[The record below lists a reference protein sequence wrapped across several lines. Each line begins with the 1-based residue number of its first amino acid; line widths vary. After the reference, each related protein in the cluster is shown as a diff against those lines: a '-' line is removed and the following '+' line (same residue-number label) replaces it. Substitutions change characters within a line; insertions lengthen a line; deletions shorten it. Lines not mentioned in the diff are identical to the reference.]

1 MMEDLKHLH
10 LLEEYIS
17 KGKSIEIFVNDRLL
31 LIYDCLKLYD
41 DNKIKSEVIKK
52 IGYEIDEVISKID
65 TLERDRKSKF
75 I

>member
-1 MMEDLKHLH
+1 MEDLKHLH

-17 KGKSIEIFVNDRLL
+17 KGKSIEKFVDDRLN
-31 LIYDCLKLYD
+31 LIYDCLKIYD
-41 DNKIKSEVIKK
+41 DVTTKSEVIQK
-52 IGYEIDEVISKID
+52 IGYEIDEVLSKID